1 MNKEV
6 ATVRLHLPI
15 LMCYF
20 FILTKELSSTAF
32 VLLLVLLLLRGR
44 ANARKVSYSNSSR
57 CLTYPHELSVHII

>member
-32 VLLLVLLLLRGR
+32 VLLLVLLLL
-44 ANARKVSYSNSSR
+44 
-57 CLTYPHELSVHII
+57 